1 MVVGGSSARD
11 FKTKYIETG
20 AATVT
25 QEENQQLSDMECG
38 EGYDRSTLKLL
49 GYQEK
54 LMEAITSTG
63 KPVIVIY
70 IQGRP
75 LNMNLAAEKHKPY

>member
-1 MVVGGSSARD
+1 
-11 FKTKYIETG
+11 
-20 AATVT
+20 
-25 QEENQQLSDMECG
+25 
-38 EGYDRSTLKLL
+38 
-49 GYQEK
+49 
-54 LMEAITSTG
+54 MEAITSTG